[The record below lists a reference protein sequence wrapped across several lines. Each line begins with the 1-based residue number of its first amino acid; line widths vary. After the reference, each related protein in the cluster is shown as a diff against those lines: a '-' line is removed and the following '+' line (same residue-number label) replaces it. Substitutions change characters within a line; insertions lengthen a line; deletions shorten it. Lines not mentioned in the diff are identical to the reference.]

1 MALAVSTAAVITL
14 GAGVSP
20 SFAIDRILSP
30 EEPGYLKDL
39 RANPAKYEAF
49 AQAQDAIANLPKS
62 APAVAV
68 AKKAAP
74 KAAKTVKASP
84 KAASAPKA
92 VVKVA
97 PKPPSLQPPKGSV
110 NNVAPSKQ
118 KKAKYDS
125 GNAAVEKKA
134 FGGLSGSVLVG
145 SLATALFFASTKDEE
160 FSPTTSKPK
169 AVKTQAKPKPNAA
182 AAAAANAKEA
192 QAWIDASNNAKEAQE
207 WINAWRHAP
216 VEEEALEANAY
227 AAEAAQ
233 ANAKAAQEWIDAWVA
248 TDSDKVDVEASQ
260 LYVSEA
266 AAARAAEAQRWIND
280 WSSGAK
286 NNVIST
292 KKVGL
297 FGKIFGGLFGSKK

>member
-92 VVKVA
+92 AVKVA

-182 AAAAANAKEA
+182 AAANAKEA

-227 AAEAAQ
+227 SAEAAQ

>member
-1 MALAVSTAAVITL
+1 VALAVSTAAVITL

-92 VVKVA
+92 AVKVA

-169 AVKTQAKPKPNAA
+169 AVKTQAKPKPN

>member
-92 VVKVA
+92 AVKVA

-169 AVKTQAKPKPNAA
+169 AVKTQAKPKPN